1 MIIFQYGLVYSEVS
15 TVRWW
20 YEAIKNGSF
29 EKCVIKIINSH
40 MNNAP
45 LIVDKMPDWLH
56 SGNEVIQNEINQR
69 KKELKKLCPN
79 FESGR
84 RTGIHATTNA

>member
-1 MIIFQYGLVYSEVS
+1 
-15 TVRWW
+15 
-20 YEAIKNGSF
+20 
-29 EKCVIKIINSH
+29 

-84 RTGIHATTNA
+84 RTGIHATINA